1 MIWTKTWS
9 ICSSGSG
16 TIRRFNYPNVLIYA
30 DPPYMLGTRHGKQYR
45 CEMSDEDH
53 AELLDAL
60 LAHQGP
66 VILSGY
72 DSPLYNDWLK
82 GWYREEAVSYSQ
94 VASRKTEV
102 PWMNFEPEGQLGLEL
117 R

>member
-1 MIWTKTWS
+1 VELIK
-9 ICSSGSG
+9 
-16 TIRRFNYPNVLIYA
+16 RFNYPNVLIYA
-30 DPPYMLGTRHGKQYR
+30 DPPYMLETRRGKQYQH
-45 CEMSDEDH
+45 EMSDQDH
-53 AELLDAL
+53 EELLDVL

-72 DSPLYNDWLK
+72 DSSLYNDRLK

-102 PWMNFEPEGQLGLEL
+102 LWMNFEPEGQRMEMT